1 MHMIKKRTLAFV
13 AALVFVFAFTACVET
28 NSSARSTEKNSA
40 RTAKARGKQSDE
52 VKLTHK
58 IIQKGQPGAD
68 AVTLTFGVTGDVH
81 GRLYAYD
88 YAVCEETAGAGFVK
102 TYVLA
107 KELRAQNP
115 NTVLI
120 DVGDTVQ
127 DNSADLFNDLDTHPM
142 IQALNYMNYDI

>member
-1 MHMIKKRTLAFV
+1 MIKKRMLYAA
-13 AALVFVFAFTACVET
+13 AALFFVFSLTACVET
-28 NSSARSTEKNSA
+28 NSAAKSSDRTSA

-58 IIQKGQPGAD
+58 VIQKGQPGAD

-88 YAVCEETAGAGFVK
+88 YAVCEETPAAGLVK

-107 KELRAQNP
+107 QELRALLSCTVSP
-115 NTVLI
+115 TSIKTVL
-120 DVGDTVQ
+120 G
-127 DNSADLFNDLDTHPM
+127 F
-142 IQALNYMNYDI
+142 